1 MIISLG
7 IQANNLSI
15 IPYPNSVVAHP
26 GTYQFDVCH
35 LSFDKA
41 LKNEAMYL
49 ESMLK
54 EDFGLSSITVKKGA
68 NIRLLLSPQ
77 FKNAEAYQLQIGKK
91 GVTITASSAR
101 GIFYGIQTLRQVL
114 QMRDKK
120 LCADYLT
127 IKDEPAFKWRAFM
140 LDDARAFKGM
150 EIVKQL
156 LDEMAILK
164 MNIFHWH
171 LTEDQGWRIEIKNI
185 LN

>member
-54 EDFGLSSITVKKGA
+54 EDFGLSSITVKREQ
-68 NIRLLLSPQ
+68 I
-77 FKNAEAYQLQIGKK
+77 FAY
-91 GVTITASSAR
+91 
-101 GIFYGIQTLRQVL
+101 FFLRNSR
-114 QMRDKK
+114 MPKPTNYR
-120 LCADYLT
+120 
-127 IKDEPAFKWRAFM
+127 
-140 LDDARAFKGM
+140 
-150 EIVKQL
+150 
-156 LDEMAILK
+156 
-164 MNIFHWH
+164 
-171 LTEDQGWRIEIKNI
+171 
-185 LN
+185 

>member
-77 FKNAEAYQLQIGKK
+77 FKNAEAYQLQIAKK
-91 GVTITASSAR
+91 ESRLLLLLPEEYSMA
-101 GIFYGIQTLRQVL
+101 Y
-114 QMRDKK
+114 KP
-120 LCADYLT
+120 Y
-127 IKDEPAFKWRAFM
+127 
-140 LDDARAFKGM
+140 
-150 EIVKQL
+150 VKYC
-156 LDEMAILK
+156 
-164 MNIFHWH
+164 
-171 LTEDQGWRIEIKNI
+171 RCEIKNFAPI
-185 LN
+185 ISPLRTNLLSSGVPLCWTMPGPLKEWRL